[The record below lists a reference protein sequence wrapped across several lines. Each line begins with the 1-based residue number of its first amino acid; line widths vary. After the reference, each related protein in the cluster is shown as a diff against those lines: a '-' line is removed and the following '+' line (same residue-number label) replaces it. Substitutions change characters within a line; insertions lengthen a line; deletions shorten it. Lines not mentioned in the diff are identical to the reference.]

1 MEHESQ
7 GSPLEQ
13 QAKVKIFSRH
23 LVSATWRLVLGSF
36 LLHVHSEVDA
46 LLFMPFIYSRVH
58 CCPETPEPSA
68 SLPLPLTPAHRHAL
82 PEACGRAPPGRRVTK
97 WPTPIRWTTASTPR
111 SSTPATCP
119 RWTSTAPPGVRTFC
133 PRARPYRDRH

>member
-1 MEHESQ
+1 MEHDQ

-13 QAKVKIFSRH
+13 PAKVKIFSQH

-58 CCPETPEPSA
+58 CC
-68 SLPLPLTPAHRHAL
+68 
-82 PEACGRAPPGRRVTK
+82 
-97 WPTPIRWTTASTPR
+97 
-111 SSTPATCP
+111 
-119 RWTSTAPPGVRTFC
+119 
-133 PRARPYRDRH
+133 RD